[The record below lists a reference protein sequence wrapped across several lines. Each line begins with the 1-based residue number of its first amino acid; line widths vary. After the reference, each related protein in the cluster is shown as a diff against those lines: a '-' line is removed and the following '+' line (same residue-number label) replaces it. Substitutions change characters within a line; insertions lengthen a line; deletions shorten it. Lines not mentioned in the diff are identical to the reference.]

1 MHVDVSSSIMYCETT
16 REKWLELQRV
26 FSQGNGPKIYNLQ
39 QEISQITRGQLS
51 MIEYYSKFKKLWDQL
66 FHYEPL
72 LACTYGA
79 MKILSIAHERSYVM
93 RFLMGLNES
102 FETVRSHILMLEPFP
117 SMSKVYA
124 LVLQEESHKGI
135 GHGAAFTP
143 KPDSVAMYANTR
155 GNSGNKGGPK
165 KERRLCTHCNM
176 LGHTVDKCYKL
187 HGYPPRFKH
196 KGKPNS
202 NANQVSYPQGQAV
215 EVPSNTSAQYPIS
228 KARCEQLLALF
239 NSGIDQ
245 GTNHHVANVSTSVAV
260 SSMLSGA
267 PGVLVVA
274 DVTSTSIP
282 PSDSVNSTF
291 VDTMLGINSLLH
303 FTPSLKHSIFS
314 AKVVNK
320 EVFHAT
326 DWVINIGATDHTVH
340 SIACFTTITTT
351 LNTYVNLPN
360 GEVASIS
367 HVGIVKIS

>member
-1 MHVDVSSSIMYCETT
+1 MYCETT

-51 MIEYYSKFKKLWDQL
+51 MTEYYSKFKKLWDQL
-66 FHYEPL
+66 LHYEPL

-228 KARCEQLLALF
+228 KARCEQLLAFF